1 MIEINN
7 LSSLNLFSNFETF
20 NYGDKT
26 IILYDD
32 HRCILTALFEA
43 RKLGIISNGT
53 NLITFDRHDDARKI
67 HPNSMR
73 IINSIVASGFD
84 EMSSR
89 DFKNFVEYDI
99 SENDD
104 DWVRVA
110 FELNLIHNIVNIG
123 NIENSNIM
131 DFANNIYKSSG
142 GTEHKAYV
150 IGHIFDELNTH
161 GGSLGDMALYQE
173 NKDLHEIFGYNLIG
187 GEGFSDD
194 FQEFVLDFDLDCF
207 TTNCQNKV
215 YAWPES
221 IFAKE
226 YNNETSGYF
235 MYRLIQRAKFITIC
249 REPSY
254 CGGIGESN
262 KILSYL
268 DKYFFRGCI
277 GTKPVS

>member
-43 RKLGIISNGT
+43 RKLGIISNDT

-67 HPNSMR
+67 HPDSMR
-73 IINSIVASGFD
+73 IIDSIIASGLD
-84 EMSSR
+84 RMSSR

-110 FELNLIHNIVNIG
+110 FEFNLIHNIVNIG

-131 DFANNIYKSSG
+131 DFANHTYKSSG

-187 GEGFSDD
+187 EEGFSDD

-207 TTNCQNKV
+207 TTNCQDKV

-249 REPSY
+249 SIFSKECY
-254 CGGIGESN
+254 AFC
-262 KILSYL
+262 Y
-268 DKYFFRGCI
+268 
-277 GTKPVS
+277 

>member
-20 NYGDKT
+20 DFGGKT
-26 IILYDD
+26 IILYND

-43 RKLGIISNGT
+43 RKLGIINNDT

-67 HPNSMR
+67 HPDSMR
-73 IINSIVASGFD
+73 IINSIIASGFD

-110 FELNLIHNIVNIG
+110 FELNLIQNIVNIG
-123 NIENSNIM
+123 NIENSNIL
-131 DFANNIYKSSG
+131 DFPNHIYKSSDG
-142 GTEHKAYV
+142 AEHKAYV
-150 IGHIFDELNTH
+150 IGHLFDELNTH
-161 GGSLGDMALYQE
+161 GGSLGDMALYRE

-187 GEGFSDD
+187 REGFYADYQD
-194 FQEFVLDFDLDCF
+194 FVLDFDLDCF
-207 TTNCQNKV
+207 TTDCQNKV

-221 IFAKE
+221 IFTRE
-226 YNNETSGYF
+226 YNNETVGYF
-235 MYRLIQRAKFITIC
+235 MYMLIQRAKFITIC

-268 DKYFFRGCI
+268 DQYFFHGHL
-277 GTKPVS
+277 GTKAIY

>member
-20 NYGDKT
+20 DFGGKT
-26 IILYDD
+26 VILYDD

-43 RKLGIISNGT
+43 RKLGIINNGT
-53 NLITFDRHDDARKI
+53 NLITFDRHDDAREI
-67 HPNSMR
+67 HPDSMR
-73 IINSIVASGFD
+73 IIDSIIARGLD
-84 EMSSR
+84 RMYSR

-131 DFANNIYKSSG
+131 DFANHIYKSSG

-207 TTNCQNKV
+207 TTNCQDKV

-221 IFAKE
+221 IFVKE

>member
-1 MIEINN
+1 MIVINS
-7 LSSLNLFSNFETF
+7 LSSLSLFSNFETF
-20 NYGDKT
+20 NFGDKT

-43 RKLGIISNGT
+43 HKLGIINNAT
-53 NLITFDRHDDARKI
+53 NLITFDRHDDACEI
-67 HPNSMR
+67 HPDSMS
-73 IINSIVASGFD
+73 IIDSIIACGLNKI
-84 EMSSR
+84 SSR

-99 SENDD
+99 SEKDD

-110 FELNLIHNIVNIG
+110 FELNLIQNIVNIG

-131 DFANNIYKSSG
+131 DFQNHIYKSSNG
-142 GTEHKAYV
+142 IEHKAYV
-150 IGHIFDELNTH
+150 IGHLFDELNTH

-173 NKDLHEIFGYNLIG
+173 NKDIHEIFGYNLIG
-187 GEGFSDD
+187 SENFSNDY
-194 FQEFVLDFDLDCF
+194 QNFVLDFDLDCF
-207 TTNCQNKV
+207 TTDCQNKV

-221 IFAKE
+221 IFTRE
-226 YNNETSGYF
+226 YNNETTGYF
-235 MYRLIQRAKFITIC
+235 MYNLIQRAKFITIC

-268 DKYFFRGCI
+268 DKYFFHGHL
-277 GTKPVS
+277 GTKAIN

>member
-20 NYGDKT
+20 DFGGKT
-26 IILYDD
+26 VILYDD

-43 RKLGIISNGT
+43 RKLGIINNDT
-53 NLITFDRHDDARKI
+53 NLITFDRHDDAREI
-67 HPNSMR
+67 HPDSMH
-73 IINSIVASGFD
+73 IIDSIIASGLD
-84 EMSSR
+84 RISSR

-131 DFANNIYKSSG
+131 DFANHTYKSSG

-187 GEGFSDD
+187 EESFSDD

-207 TTNCQNKV
+207 TTNCQDKV

>member
-1 MIEINN
+1 
-7 LSSLNLFSNFETF
+7 
-20 NYGDKT
+20 
-26 IILYDD
+26 
-32 HRCILTALFEA
+32 
-43 RKLGIISNGT
+43 
-53 NLITFDRHDDARKI
+53 
-67 HPNSMR
+67 MR
-73 IINSIVASGFD
+73 IIDSIIASGLD
-84 EMSSR
+84 RMSSR
-89 DFKNFVEYDI
+89 DFRNFVEYDI

-110 FELNLIHNIVNIG
+110 FELNPIHNIVNIG

-131 DFANNIYKSSG
+131 NFTNHIYKSSG

-173 NKDLHEIFGYNLIG
+173 NKDLHKIFGYNLIR

-207 TTNCQNKV
+207 TTNSQDKV

>member
-7 LSSLNLFSNFETF
+7 HSSLNLFSNFDTF

-53 NLITFDRHDDARKI
+53 NLITFDRQDDARKI

-226 YNNETSGYF
+226 YNNETSGYL

>member
-1 MIEINN
+1 
-7 LSSLNLFSNFETF
+7 
-20 NYGDKT
+20 
-26 IILYDD
+26 
-32 HRCILTALFEA
+32 
-43 RKLGIISNGT
+43 
-53 NLITFDRHDDARKI
+53 
-67 HPNSMR
+67 
-73 IINSIVASGFD
+73 
-84 EMSSR
+84 MSSR

-104 DWVRVA
+104 DWARVA

-131 DFANNIYKSSG
+131 DFANHIYKSSS

-207 TTNCQNKV
+207 TTNCQDKV

-221 IFAKE
+221 IFVKE